1 VRPLA
6 ANKKSQGA
14 ALKKQSLVTY
24 SNPNSVISDQF
35 RTIRANLHFL
45 TKEST
50 CKLFL
55 ITSPEKG
62 EGKSTIAANLA
73 ISMAQQKERI
83 LLIDANLREPA
94 MQDIFNI
101 PNNSGLTDILA
112 TEEPFEE
119 VVHQTRIENLDIL
132 TSGSVLSHFVE
143 LLGNQKMKNLLTKLS
158 ACYDAILIDA
168 PSVLTSPETRV
179 LSTYSEG
186 VILSLKRGKTE
197 IEKIEEAKRVL
208 DIAEAKL
215 VGVVMNE
222 K

>member
-1 VRPLA
+1 MA
-6 ANKKSQGA
+6 ANKRSQGA
-14 ALKKQSLVTY
+14 ALKKQTLVTY

-45 TKEST
+45 TKENTS
-50 CKLFL
+50 KLFL
-55 ITSPEKG
+55 ITSPKEG
-62 EGKSTIAANLA
+62 EGKSTMAANLA
-73 ISMAQQKERI
+73 VSMAQQKDKV
-83 LLIDANLREPA
+83 LLIDANLREPVIH
-94 MQDIFNI
+94 DIFNI
-101 PNNSGLTDILA
+101 QNTGGLTGVLENEV
-112 TEEPFEE
+112 TFEE
-119 VVHQTRIENLDIL
+119 AVYQTRIENLDIL
-132 TSGSVLSHFVE
+132 TSGAALSNFVE
-143 LLGNQKMKNLLTKLS
+143 LLGNQKMKNLLTTLS
-158 ACYDAILIDA
+158 ACYDTILIDG

-186 VILSLKRGKTE
+186 VILILKRGKTE

>member
-1 VRPLA
+1 MA

-45 TKEST
+45 TKESA

-101 PNNSGLTDILA
+101 SNNSGLTDILA

-179 LSTYSEG
+179 LSTYCEG
-186 VILSLKRGKTE
+186 VVLILKRGKTE

-208 DIAEAKL
+208 DIAEARL
-215 VGVVMNE
+215 VGVIVNE